1 MEEYTFE
8 NDLQRT
14 AFVHYG
20 HLISERENLQFIL
33 RKITEDNLQNFVEIY
48 LNSSQFSV
56 EQNIRE
62 LWNQIKGED
71 QNGDEYPS
79 LNGHQEN
86 VLIYLLNMY
95 CCEINKKKRARKIRQ
110 LKN

>member
-14 AFVHYG
+14 ALVHYG

-48 LNSSQFSV
+48 LNSS
-56 EQNIRE
+56 
-62 LWNQIKGED
+62 L
-71 QNGDEYPS
+71 
-79 LNGHQEN
+79 
-86 VLIYLLNMY
+86 
-95 CCEINKKKRARKIRQ
+95 
-110 LKN
+110 

>member
-8 NDLQRT
+8 NDLQRI

-20 HLISERENLQFIL
+20 HLPSERENLQFIL
-33 RKITEDNLQNFVEIY
+33 RKITEDNLPDFVETY
-48 LNSSQFSV
+48 FNSSQFNI
-56 EQNIRE
+56 EQKIRE

-71 QNGDEYPS
+71 KDGEEYPS

-95 CCEINKKKRARKIRQ
+95 CCEINKKKRAKQTRY
-110 LKN
+110 

>member
-48 LNSSQFSV
+48 LN
-56 EQNIRE
+56 
-62 LWNQIKGED
+62 
-71 QNGDEYPS
+71 
-79 LNGHQEN
+79 
-86 VLIYLLNMY
+86 
-95 CCEINKKKRARKIRQ
+95 
-110 LKN
+110 